1 MKWKIIRHFFH
12 DKDYKLNS
20 NNYNHILINM
30 NKYISLIIKY

>member
-12 DKDYKLNS
+12 DKDYKLN
-20 NNYNHILINM
+20 YDDILINM